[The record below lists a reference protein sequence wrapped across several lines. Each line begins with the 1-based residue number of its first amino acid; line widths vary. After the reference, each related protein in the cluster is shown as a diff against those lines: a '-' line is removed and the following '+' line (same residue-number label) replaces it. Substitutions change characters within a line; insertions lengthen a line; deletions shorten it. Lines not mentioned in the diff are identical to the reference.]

1 MVTRLCKKERRP
13 MKIAQVVRTI
23 DSVIE
28 QLGALKGSLDIFNEN
43 GLKIVYN
50 NINDIQCDL
59 AYATLE
65 KK

>member
-1 MVTRLCKKERRP
+1 